1 MTKCAHFAITSSDDS
16 DMADTFA
23 VDDQPSFSGC
33 GDQLPSFVTQDNSDN
48 SAMNFLDEAPHV
60 DEDIVSDVSEIVELE
75 SLRSNEIE
83 YSCPEVFI
91 LESSMSNEIEL
102 SCPEVFI
109 LGNSIIN
116 DIECSFSEIN
126 KDIVSDVSEIVELES
141 LRSNE
146 IEYSCPEVF
155 ILESSMSN
163 EIELS
168 CPEVFILGNSIINDI
183 ECSFSEINK
192 DIVSDVSEIVELESL
207 RSNEI
212 EYSCPEVF
220 ILESSMSTEIEAS
233 CSEVN
238 GDVLLSVAPY
248 FNVNPR
254 YDNVV
259 KLDFVQELCVVVLK
273 HLSNK
278 KHDSNY
284 LFSTL
289 YSHLGDHLLNEK
301 FRSFIQRL
309 GCRKNRF
316 DQRLF
321 DWLTPSTK
329 TKRGR
334 PSHSNDTQQVC
345 FDMWV
350 ENSIISVDRRDG
362 RDVIKIPR
370 TAF

>member
-91 LESSMSNEIEL
+91 LESSMSTEIEL

-141 LRSNE
+141 SISN
-146 IEYSCPEVF
+146 
-155 ILESSMSN
+155 
-163 EIELS
+163 
-168 CPEVFILGNSIINDI
+168 
-183 ECSFSEINK
+183 
-192 DIVSDVSEIVELESL
+192 
-207 RSNEI
+207 
-212 EYSCPEVF
+212 
-220 ILESSMSTEIEAS
+220 EIEAS

-301 FRSFIQRL
+301 FCSFIQRL